1 MRIVA
6 YVKRGSCL
14 ISVTRM
20 WSLLALRP
28 KPLGR
33 SIVPQCHRRIATA
46 EVTPRSKLRPAFRC
60 SGEVGTN
67 GLHWRWPAVRAFGD
81 ALRKPCFQR
90 A

>member
-46 EVTPRSKLRPAFRC
+46 ESNPTLKASPRLSL
-60 SGEVGTN
+60 
-67 GLHWRWPAVRAFGD
+67 
-81 ALRKPCFQR
+81 QR
-90 A
+90 